1 MTVYKIPPENPPDDA
16 QPGRILARA
25 NFVQGS
31 HSVSADKRRTGERM
45 AIVLV
50 ILAAVFVGVLG
61 VHGYKQFKIRQQRQ
75 MNENEYNAAVTVWK
89 FARVVKEHID
99 GAIRQGTGVLDFTR
113 ITVPHTQG
121 YEISLEMIGAYFRV
135 YAVPAR
141 YNRTGKL
148 SFLTDN
154 TLSVRASD
162 RMGQQATSEDGEYKG
177 DAEL

>member
-1 MTVYKIPPENPPDDA
+1 
-16 QPGRILARA
+16 
-25 NFVQGS
+25 
-31 HSVSADKRRTGERM
+31 M

-50 ILAAVFVGVLG
+50 LLVTVFVGVLG
-61 VHGYKQFKIRQQRQ
+61 VHGYRQFKIKQQHQ
-75 MNENEYNAAVTVWK
+75 MKQNEYNAAVTLWE
-89 FARVVKEHID
+89 FACGVREQID
-99 GAIRQGTGVLDFTR
+99 GAVRLGTGVLDFTT

-121 YEISLEMIGAYFRV
+121 YELSLELIGAYFRI

-162 RMGQQATSEDGEYKG
+162 REGQQASSEDGEYKG
-177 DAEL
+177 DVDL